1 MTCPA
6 CGANVTGNF
15 CAECGTAMGP
25 RQCVK
30 CQATLSPG
38 AKFCHRCGHAVAGGA
53 RPGSSTPWI
62 VAASIIALSI
72 GAILYG
78 VLVKHPEAAR
88 PDMANTGA
96 AASGPAGPRPPDIS
110 QMSPDER
117 FIRLND
123 RVMNAIE
130 QGDSATATRFLP
142 MALAAYGQL
151 DRSDIDLRYHAAI
164 LHVAAGDLPQAAA
177 LADSITAEVKDHLFG
192 SMIRAA
198 VAEAKG
204 DKAGI
209 TKAHRAFLSHY
220 DGEIAQNRPEY
231 QEHKAALEEFRRQAS
246 QTP

>member
-1 MTCPA
+1 MTCPS

-15 CAECGTAMGP
+15 CAECGTAMTP
-25 RQCVK
+25 RQCAQ

-38 AKFCHRCGHAVAGGA
+38 AKFCHRCGHPVHGA
-53 RPGSSTPWI
+53 RSASNTPWY
-62 VAASIIALSI
+62 VALTIIAVSV
-72 GAILYG
+72 GAILYV
-78 VLVKHPEAAR
+78 VLVKRPEAAR

-96 AASGPAGPRPPDIS
+96 PASGPVGARPPDIS
-110 QMSPDER
+110 QMSPEER

-123 RVMNAIE
+123 RVMSAIE
-130 QGDSATATRFLP
+130 QGDSTTATQFLP

-164 LHVAAGDLPQAAA
+164 LHVAAGDIPEASA
-177 LADSITAEVKDHLFG
+177 LADSISAEVKDHLFA

-209 TKAHRAFLSHY
+209 AQAHKAFLSHY
-220 DGEIAQNRPEY
+220 DAEIAQNRPEY
-231 QEHKAALEEFRRQAS
+231 QEHKAALDEFRRQAS

>member
-1 MTCPA
+1 MA
-6 CGANVTGNF
+6 
-15 CAECGTAMGP
+15 P
-25 RQCVK
+25 RQCVQ
-30 CQATLSPG
+30 CQATLTPG
-38 AKFCHRCGHAVAGGA
+38 AKFCHRCGHAVHGGTP
-53 RPGSSTPWI
+53 PGSSTPWI

-72 GAILYG
+72 GAILYV

-88 PDMANTGA
+88 PDMANNGA
-96 AASGPAGPRPPDIS
+96 PVSGPVGARPPDIS
-110 QMSPDER
+110 QMSPEER

-123 RVMNAIE
+123 RVMTAIE
-130 QGDSATATRFLP
+130 QGDSTTATRFLP
-142 MALAAYGQL
+142 MAIAAYGQL
-151 DRSDIDLRYHAAI
+151 DSTDIDLRYHAAI

-177 LADSITAEVKDHLFG
+177 LADSITTEAKDHLFA

-209 TKAHRAFLSHY
+209 AQAHKAFLSHY
-220 DGEIAQNRPEY
+220 DAEVAKNLSEY

>member
-15 CAECGTAMGP
+15 CAECGTALAA

-30 CQATLSPG
+30 CQAILSPG
-38 AKFCHRCGHAVAGGA
+38 AKFCHRCGHAVHGA
-53 RPGSSTPWI
+53 KSSSDTPWY
-62 VAASIIALSI
+62 VALTIIALSV
-72 GAILYG
+72 GAILYV
-78 VLVKHPEAAR
+78 VLVKQPQAVR

-96 AASGPAGPRPPDIS
+96 PSSGPAGARPPDIS

-164 LHVAAGDLPQAAA
+164 LHVAAGDLPEAAA

-209 TKAHRAFLSHY
+209 AKAHQAFLSHY
-220 DGEIAQNRPEY
+220 DAEIAQNRPEY

>member
-15 CAECGTAMGP
+15 CAECGTAMAA

-38 AKFCHRCGHAVAGGA
+38 ARFCHRCGHAVHGA
-53 RPGSSTPWI
+53 KSSSDTPWY
-62 VAASIIALSI
+62 VALTIIAVAV
-72 GAILYG
+72 GAILYV

-96 AASGPAGPRPPDIS
+96 PTSGPAGPRPPDIS

-209 TKAHRAFLSHY
+209 AKAHQTFLSHY
-220 DGEIAQNRPEY
+220 DAEVAQNRPEY

>member
-1 MTCPA
+1 
-6 CGANVTGNF
+6 
-15 CAECGTAMGP
+15 
-25 RQCVK
+25 
-30 CQATLSPG
+30 
-38 AKFCHRCGHAVAGGA
+38 VAL
-53 RPGSSTPWI
+53 T
-62 VAASIIALSI
+62 IIALSV
-72 GAILYG
+72 GAILYV
-78 VLVKHPEAAR
+78 VLVKQPQAAR

-96 AASGPAGPRPPDIS
+96 PPSGPAGARPPDIS

-164 LHVAAGDLPQAAA
+164 LHVAAGDLPEAAA

-209 TKAHRAFLSHY
+209 AKAHQAFLSHY
-220 DGEIAQNRPEY
+220 DAEIAQNRPEY

>member
-15 CAECGTAMGP
+15 CAECGTALAA

-30 CQATLSPG
+30 CQAILSPG
-38 AKFCHRCGHAVAGGA
+38 AKFCHRCGHAVHGA
-53 RPGSSTPWI
+53 KSSSDTPWY
-62 VAASIIALSI
+62 VALTIIALSV
-72 GAILYG
+72 GAILYV
-78 VLVKHPEAAR
+78 VLVKQPQAAR

-96 AASGPAGPRPPDIS
+96 PPSGPAGARPPDIS

-164 LHVAAGDLPQAAA
+164 LHVAAGDLPEAAA
-177 LADSITAEVKDHLFG
+177 LADSITAEEKDHLFG

-209 TKAHRAFLSHY
+209 AKAHQAFLSHY
-220 DGEIAQNRPEY
+220 DAEIAQNRPEY

>member
-1 MTCPA
+1 
-6 CGANVTGNF
+6 
-15 CAECGTAMGP
+15 
-25 RQCVK
+25 
-30 CQATLSPG
+30 
-38 AKFCHRCGHAVAGGA
+38 VAL
-53 RPGSSTPWI
+53 T
-62 VAASIIALSI
+62 IIAVSV
-72 GAILYG
+72 GAILYV
-78 VLVKHPEAAR
+78 VLVKHPEAER

-96 AASGPAGPRPPDIS
+96 PANGPAGARPPDIS

-164 LHVAAGDLPQAAA
+164 LHVAAGDLPEAAA

-198 VAEAKG
+198 VAEARG

-209 TKAHRAFLSHY
+209 TKAHKAFLSHY
-220 DGEIAQNRPEY
+220 DAEIAQNRPEY

>member
-1 MTCPA
+1 MA
-6 CGANVTGNF
+6 A
-15 CAECGTAMGP
+15 

-38 AKFCHRCGHAVAGGA
+38 ARFCHRCGHAVHGA
-53 RPGSSTPWI
+53 KSSSDTPWY
-62 VAASIIALSI
+62 VALTIIAVSV
-72 GAILYG
+72 GAILYV
-78 VLVKHPEAAR
+78 VLVKHPEAER

-96 AASGPAGPRPPDIS
+96 PANGPAGARPPDIS

-164 LHVAAGDLPQAAA
+164 LHVAAGDLPEAAA

-198 VAEAKG
+198 VAEARG
-204 DKAGI
+204 DKAGT
-209 TKAHRAFLSHY
+209 TKAHKAFLSHY
-220 DGEIAQNRPEY
+220 DAEIAQNRPEY

>member
-15 CAECGTAMGP
+15 CAECGTAMAAH
-25 RQCVK
+25 QCVK

-38 AKFCHRCGHAVAGGA
+38 ARFCHRCGHAVHGA
-53 RPGSSTPWI
+53 KSSSDTPWY
-62 VAASIIALSI
+62 VALTIIAVSV
-72 GAILYG
+72 GAILYV
-78 VLVKHPEAAR
+78 VLVKHPEAER

-96 AASGPAGPRPPDIS
+96 PANGPAGARPPDIS

-164 LHVAAGDLPQAAA
+164 LHVAAGDLPEAAA
-177 LADSITAEVKDHLFG
+177 LADSITAEVKDHLLD
-192 SMIRAA
+192 R
-198 VAEAKG
+198 
-204 DKAGI
+204 
-209 TKAHRAFLSHY
+209 
-220 DGEIAQNRPEY
+220 
-231 QEHKAALEEFRRQAS
+231 
-246 QTP
+246 

>member
-15 CAECGTAMGP
+15 CAECGTALAA

-38 AKFCHRCGHAVAGGA
+38 AKFCHRCGHAVDRGA
-53 RPGSSTPWI
+53 QPGSATPWY
-62 VAASIIALSI
+62 VALTIIALSV
-72 GAILYG
+72 GAILYV
-78 VLVKHPEAAR
+78 VLVKRPEAVR

-96 AASGPAGPRPPDIS
+96 PASGSAGARPPDIS

-130 QGDSATATRFLP
+130 QGDSATASRFLP

-164 LHVAAGDLPQAAA
+164 LHVAAGDLPEAAA
-177 LADSITAEVKDHLFG
+177 LADSITAEAKDHLFG

-209 TKAHRAFLSHY
+209 AKAHQAFLSHY
-220 DGEIAQNRPEY
+220 DAEIAQNRPEY
-231 QEHKAALEEFRRQAS
+231 QEHKAALEEFHRQAS